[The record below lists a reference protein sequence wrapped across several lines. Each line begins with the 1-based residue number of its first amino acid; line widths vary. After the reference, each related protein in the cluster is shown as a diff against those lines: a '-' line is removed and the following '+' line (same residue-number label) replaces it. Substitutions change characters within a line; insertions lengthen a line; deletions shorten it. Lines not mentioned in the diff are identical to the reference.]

1 MPSHLSFLA
10 AEVLV
15 AAADEDVVVDVFR
28 VVEEVVVDVFRVVE
42 VVVDVFVEEVVVE
55 VVFAVDVVL
64 AVVVSAPGR
73 HWLYQSFWYTQWLP
87 ETQVVAPVQPMPPHC
102 PQVPLWATAPVAK
115 IPAITEDFML
125 TTSSKG

>member
-42 VVVDVFVEEVVVE
+42 VVVDVFVEDVV
-55 VVFAVDVVL
+55 VDVVL

-73 HWLYQSFWYTQWLP
+73 HWLYQSFWYTQ
-87 ETQVVAPVQPMPPHC
+87 
-102 PQVPLWATAPVAK
+102 
-115 IPAITEDFML
+115 
-125 TTSSKG
+125 